1 MKSKEIYFENLA
13 KSNLFFDKELKKNF
27 SGFLK
32 KGKFILADNVISFE
46 KKFAKFIGTKFCV
59 GVGNG
64 LDALTIAFKALE
76 IQKGSEVIVASN
88 AYIAC
93 VIAIKNSNLIPVLI
107 EPDIKTYN
115 LDVKKIENQITKKT
129 KAILAV
135 HLYGK
140 PCDMISLKKICK
152 KYQLFLIEDCAQ
164 SHGAS
169 IKGQTTGSFGDMGC
183 FSFYPTKNLGGFGD
197 GGAITCNNQLLS
209 KKLKKI
215 RNYGSIKKYQNDILG
230 VNSRLDE
237 IQAMFLN
244 IKLKYLNKI
253 NNHKIKLASLYNKFL
268 INDFIKPIKQ
278 KNIKDV
284 FHIYNIRHNKR
295 DKLKKYLQKHNIQTD
310 IHYRTPPHRQKCFK
324 NKFKKQYPISDKIHD
339 TTLSLPISFSHSKN
353 DILRVIKRLNKF
365 KL

>member
-1 MKSKEIYFENLA
+1 MKSNEIYFENLA
-13 KSNLFFDKELKKNF
+13 KSNYFFNKELKKQF
-27 SGFLK
+27 SRFLK
-32 KGKFILADNVISFE
+32 RGKFILADSVISFE

-64 LDALTIAFKALE
+64 LDALTIACRALE

-140 PCDMISLKKICK
+140 PCEMMQLKKICK
-152 KYQLFLIEDCAQ
+152 KYRLFLIEDCAQ

-169 IKGQTTGSFGDMGC
+169 IKGQITGSFGDMGC

-197 GGAITCNNQLLS
+197 GGAITCNSQSLS
-209 KKLKKI
+209 NKLKKI

-244 IKLKYLNKI
+244 TKLKYLNKI
-253 NNHKIKLASLYNKFL
+253 NNHKIKLAGLYDKFL

-295 DKLKKYLQKHNIQTD
+295 DKLKKYLEVNNIQTD
-310 IHYRTPPHRQKCFK
+310 IHYRTPPHRQKCLKKDF
-324 NKFKKQYPISDKIHD
+324 NKPYPISDKIHS
-339 TTLSLPISFSHSKN
+339 TTLSLPISFSHSKE
-353 DILRVIKRLNKF
+353 DILKVIKILNKF
-365 KL
+365 KS